1 MAPPPF
7 RLLKTSAETAARAG
21 IIATPHG
28 PVPTPAFA
36 PVGSQGTVKAL
47 APDELRE
54 MGAHILLCNAYHLML
69 RPGAEVIR
77 KMGGLHRFMGWDGPL
92 ITDSGGYQVFSLA
105 RLRKVSDEGAFFRS
119 HIDGSEHSLSPEKA
133 VSVQEA
139 LGADIAMALDEPPAF
154 GGGREKVEEATRR
167 THLWAGR
174 CLAAHREGA
183 LFGIVQ
189 GGTFPDLRQE
199 SARHLASLDFSGYG
213 IGGLSLGEP
222 KEITWAMLDICTE
235 NLPPQ
240 KPRYLM
246 GMGSPEDLVEGVAR
260 GVDLFD
266 SALPTRVA
274 RNGGLYTSAGRIAIT
289 NAEFREKEGPVE
301 DGCPCYTCRNFSA
314 AYLHHLFR
322 AQELLALRLA
332 TLHNLSFFMRLM
344 ADMRRAI
351 LEENFALFR
360 REFLARYRPAPEEA
374 RLAQKSRWLK
384 ERL

>member
-1 MAPPPF
+1 M
-7 RLLKTSAETAARAG
+7 
-21 IIATPHG
+21 
-28 PVPTPAFA
+28 
-36 PVGSQGTVKAL
+36 GSQGTVKTL
-47 APDELRE
+47 TPDELRTL
-54 MGAHILLCNAYHLML
+54 GTSILLGNAYHLML
-69 RPGAEVIR
+69 RPGVEVIR

-199 SARHLASLDFSGYG
+199 SARHLASLDFSGYA

-374 RLAQKSRWLK
+374 RLAQKQRWLK

>member
-1 MAPPPF
+1 LFEF
-7 RLLKTSAETAARAG
+7 RIEKFCPATRARAG
-21 IIATPHG
+21 KVITPHG
-28 PVPTPAFA
+28 AVPTPAFA
-36 PVGSQGTVKAL
+36 PVGSQGTVKTL
-47 APDELRE
+47 TPDELRE
-54 MGAHILLCNAYHLML
+54 LGTHILLSNAYHLML
-69 RPGAEVIR
+69 RPGVEVIR
-77 KMGGLHRFMGWDGPL
+77 KMGGLHRFMGWDSPI

-105 RLRKVSDEGAFFRS
+105 RLRKVSDEGALFRS
-119 HIDGSEHSLSPEKA
+119 HIDGSEHFLSPEKA

-139 LGADIAMALDEPPAF
+139 LGADIAMALDEPPAY
-154 GGGREKVEEATRR
+154 GMGRERVEEATRR
-167 THLWAGR
+167 THLWAGM
-174 CLAAHREGA
+174 CLAARREAA

-189 GGTFPDLRQE
+189 GGTFPDLRRE
-199 SARHLASLDFSGYG
+199 SALALASLDFSGYA

-235 NLPPQ
+235 SLPQ
-240 KPRYLM
+240 NRPRYLM
-246 GMGSPEDLVEGVAR
+246 GMGSPEDLVEGVGR

-274 RNGGLYTSAGRIAIT
+274 RNGGLYISTGRVAIEK
-289 NAEFREKEGPVE
+289 AEFREREGPLE
-301 DGCPCYTCRNFSA
+301 DGCPCYTCRHFSA

-351 LEENFALFR
+351 LEERFPLFR
-360 REFLARYRPAPEEA
+360 QEFLARYHPTPEEA
-374 RLAQKSRWLK
+374 RLAQKQRWLR

>member
-1 MAPPPF
+1 LFEF
-7 RLLKTSAETAARAG
+7 RIEKVCPTTRARAG
-21 IIATPHG
+21 KIITPHG
-28 PVPTPAFA
+28 PVPTPTFA
-36 PVGSQGTVKAL
+36 PVGSQGTVKTL
-47 APDELRE
+47 TPDELRE
-54 MGAHILLCNAYHLML
+54 LGTHILLGNAYHLML
-69 RPGAEVIR
+69 RPGVEVIR

-167 THLWAGR
+167 TYLWAER

-189 GGTFPDLRQE
+189 GGTFPDLRRE
-199 SARHLASLDFSGYG
+199 SALALASLDFPGYA

-235 NLPPQ
+235 NLPPH

-274 RNGGLYTSAGRIAIT
+274 RNGGLYTSIGRVNIEK
-289 NAEFREKEGPVE
+289 AEFREMGGPLE
-301 DGCPCYTCRNFSA
+301 DGCPCYTCRHFSA

-351 LEENFALFR
+351 LEDRFALFR
-360 REFLARYRPAPEEA
+360 QEFLARYRPTPEEA
-374 RLAQKSRWLK
+374 RLAQKQRWLK